1 MYCNIYLNQCYF
13 CLSAFQVRRD
23 QVEFVDESE
32 TKERVITLI
41 FHLRVEK
48 GNFQHVEYEYCYL
61 SIKTCLISICLTQSN
76 RNSILKLS
84 PCNCPLFH
92 KEARRII
99 LFSLI
104 IEDLLLCFYLFILVL
119 KTKLEKIIW
128 PHTPY
133 CIRIVLSTPVK
144 KVQILHSP
152 KSIGCIWCFI
162 CHTRKNSEL
171 NRMHHLDT
179 RTLLR
184 I

>member
-1 MYCNIYLNQCYF
+1 MALCSFRTQDTYKVLSNQKLNSKEKKKGAKCAISNNKMYCNIYLNQCYF

-119 KTKLEKIIW
+119 KTKLEKII
-128 PHTPY
+128 
-133 CIRIVLSTPVK
+133 
-144 KVQILHSP
+144 
-152 KSIGCIWCFI
+152 
-162 CHTRKNSEL
+162 
-171 NRMHHLDT
+171 
-179 RTLLR
+179 
-184 I
+184 